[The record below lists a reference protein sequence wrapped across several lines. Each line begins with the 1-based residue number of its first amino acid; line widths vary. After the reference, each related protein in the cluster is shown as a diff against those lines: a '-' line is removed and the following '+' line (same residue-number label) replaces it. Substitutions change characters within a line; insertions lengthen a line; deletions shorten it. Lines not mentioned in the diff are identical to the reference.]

1 MDTEI
6 LINTKAYLD
15 DPSLGEVEKDY
26 LMKCIDSNFVSIVG
40 PFVPEFE
47 EKFANYLN
55 IKRAVSTQ
63 SGTAAIHMALYELG
77 IEIDDE
83 VIVPA
88 LTFIATVNP
97 ILYVG
102 AKPVIVDVDL
112 KTWNIDPEEIR
123 KAITPKTKA
132 IIPVHLYG
140 NPCEM
145 DEILDIAEEYGLY
158 IIEDAT
164 ESLGA
169 TYNGKYTGTFGELG
183 CYL

>member
-1 MDTEI
+1 MDISLQEN
-6 LINTKAYLD
+6 LKAYLD

-26 LMKCIDSNFVSIVG
+26 LNKCIDSNYVSIVG

-47 EKFANYLN
+47 EKFASYLN
-55 IKRAVSTQ
+55 INRAVSTQ

-77 IEIDDE
+77 IGPDDE

-102 AKPVIVDVDL
+102 AKPVIVDVDP
-112 KTWNIDPEEIR
+112 KTWNLDPEETR
-123 KAITPKTKA
+123 KAITPKTRA

-140 NPCEM
+140 NPCDM
-145 DEILDIAEEYGLY
+145 DEILNIAREYNLKV
-158 IIEDAT
+158 IEDAT

-169 TYNGKYTGTFGELG
+169 TYND
-183 CYL
+183 